1 MKNKG
6 YFNEYFFR
14 KQFERCY
21 LGTFIIWGMYY
32 NDYKGVTI
40 VGESELCNSN
50 HLYCHAEFKKNKWR
64 IVWELTDG
72 KINGYREILEKERYS
87 EYLSE
92 QEEWSVS
99 NLTLFISQTIYENT
113 IRERC
118 E

>member
-1 MKNKG
+1 
-6 YFNEYFFR
+6 
-14 KQFERCY
+14 
-21 LGTFIIWGMYY
+21 MYY

-50 HLYCHAEFKKNKWR
+50 HLYCHAEFKKNEWK

-72 KINGYREILEKERYS
+72 KINGYREILEKEQYS

-92 QEEWSVS
+92 EEEWSVS
-99 NLTLFISQTIYENT
+99 NLTLFISKTIKENT
-113 IRERC
+113 TRERW

>member
-1 MKNKG
+1 
-6 YFNEYFFR
+6 
-14 KQFERCY
+14 
-21 LGTFIIWGMYY
+21 MYY

-50 HLYCHAEFKKNKWR
+50 HLYCHAEFKKNEWK

-72 KINGYREILEKERYS
+72 QINGYREILEKERYS

-99 NLTLFISQTIYENT
+99 NLTLFISKTIKENT
-113 IRERC
+113 TRERW

>member
-1 MKNKG
+1 
-6 YFNEYFFR
+6 
-14 KQFERCY
+14 
-21 LGTFIIWGMYY
+21 MYY

-40 VGESELCNSN
+40 VGDSELCNSN

-92 QEEWSVS
+92 QEEWAVS
-99 NLTLFISQTIYENT
+99 NLTLFISKTIFENT
-113 IRERC
+113 IRERW

>member
-1 MKNKG
+1 
-6 YFNEYFFR
+6 
-14 KQFERCY
+14 
-21 LGTFIIWGMYY
+21 MYH
-32 NDYKGVTI
+32 NDYKGLTI
-40 VGESELCNSN
+40 VGDSELCNSI
-50 HLYCHAEFKKNKWR
+50 HLACHAELKNNEWR

-72 KINGYREILEKERYS
+72 QNNGRREILETERYS

-113 IRERC
+113 IRERW

>member
-1 MKNKG
+1 
-6 YFNEYFFR
+6 
-14 KQFERCY
+14 
-21 LGTFIIWGMYY
+21 MYY

-50 HLYCHAEFKKNKWR
+50 HLYCHAEFKKNEWK

-99 NLTLFISQTIYENT
+99 NLTLFISKTIKENT
-113 IRERC
+113 TRERW

>member
-1 MKNKG
+1 
-6 YFNEYFFR
+6 
-14 KQFERCY
+14 
-21 LGTFIIWGMYY
+21 MYY

-50 HLYCHAEFKKNKWR
+50 HLYCHAEFKKNEWK

-92 QEEWSVS
+92 EEEWSVS
-99 NLTLFISQTIYENT
+99 NLTLFISKTIYENT
-113 IRERC
+113 TRERW

>member
-1 MKNKG
+1 
-6 YFNEYFFR
+6 
-14 KQFERCY
+14 
-21 LGTFIIWGMYY
+21 MYY

-50 HLYCHAEFKKNKWR
+50 HLYCHAEFKKNEWK

-92 QEEWSVS
+92 EEEWSVS
-99 NLTLFISQTIYENT
+99 NLTLFISKTIKENT
-113 IRERC
+113 TRERW

>member
-1 MKNKG
+1 
-6 YFNEYFFR
+6 
-14 KQFERCY
+14 
-21 LGTFIIWGMYY
+21 MYY

-72 KINGYREILEKERYS
+72 KINGYRENLKKEQYS

-92 QEEWSVS
+92 EEEWSVS
-99 NLTLFISQTIYENT
+99 NLTLFISKTIKENT
-113 IRERC
+113 TRERW

>member
-1 MKNKG
+1 
-6 YFNEYFFR
+6 
-14 KQFERCY
+14 
-21 LGTFIIWGMYY
+21 MYY

-40 VGESELCNSN
+40 VGESELCNSD

-72 KINGYREILEKERYS
+72 QINGHREILEKERYS

-92 QEEWSVS
+92 EEEWSVS
-99 NLTLFISQTIYENT
+99 NLTLFISKTIYENT
-113 IRERC
+113 TRERW

>member
-1 MKNKG
+1 
-6 YFNEYFFR
+6 
-14 KQFERCY
+14 
-21 LGTFIIWGMYY
+21 MYY

-72 KINGYREILEKERYS
+72 KINGYREILEKEQYS
-87 EYLSE
+87 EYLSKE
-92 QEEWSVS
+92 EEWSVS
-99 NLTLFISQTIYENT
+99 NLALFISKTIKENT
-113 IRERC
+113 TRERW

>member
-1 MKNKG
+1 
-6 YFNEYFFR
+6 
-14 KQFERCY
+14 
-21 LGTFIIWGMYY
+21 MYY

-40 VGESELCNSN
+40 VGESELCNSI
-50 HLYCHAEFKKNKWR
+50 HLYCHAELKKNKWI

-92 QEEWSVS
+92 EEEWSVS

-113 IRERC
+113 TRERW

>member
-1 MKNKG
+1 
-6 YFNEYFFR
+6 
-14 KQFERCY
+14 
-21 LGTFIIWGMYY
+21 MYY

-40 VGESELCNSN
+40 VGDSEFCNSI
-50 HLYCHAEFKKNKWR
+50 HLACHAELKNNEWR

-72 KINGYREILEKERYS
+72 QKNGRREILEKEQYS

-113 IRERC
+113 IRERW